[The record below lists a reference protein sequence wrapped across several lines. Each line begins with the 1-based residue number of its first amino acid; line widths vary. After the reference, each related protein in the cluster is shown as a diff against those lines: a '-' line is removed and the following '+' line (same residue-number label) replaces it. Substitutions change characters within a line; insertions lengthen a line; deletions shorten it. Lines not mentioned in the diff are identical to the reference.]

1 MRRARTRPRTGV
13 DVRTA
18 LGVVGALLVWFAL
31 AFTAP
36 AAVALGTGRPPWPF
50 LAAGAATAVT
60 ALILGR
66 LTGGRSPLGVREGF
80 LVVVAVWLLVPA
92 FGALPYV
99 LGRVPQ
105 LDHPLDAYF
114 EAMSGFT
121 ATGATVLTDVEA
133 LGPDMLFW
141 RQLTHWLG
149 GMGII
154 VLALAVLPR
163 LRIGG
168 RELLRSELPGPVAVE
183 SLDATVRGTAQRL
196 WKVYLAVTAAGFL
209 ALAALGWAGLD
220 RRMGVFDAFSYATS
234 AVSLGGFTPD
244 ADSARGLAPV
254 SQWVLCGLMVVAGVN
269 LLRLYRL
276 VALRQVR
283 AVARDDELRLYL
295 ALLVVAAA
303 VLGDGAALRS
313 VLAFAVLYLLVF
325 ALGTLGLALDAEPGA
340 PGTGAFTALGA
351 AASCLGNVGPAFGET
366 GPFGSYAPLGGLS
379 KGILVALMFLGR
391 IEIVP
396 LAVLLRRSYWRV

>member
-1 MRRARTRPRTGV
+1 ARQGPRRRHDPHRARRPGRRRGVRGRRGRRDHRPGRRDRREDGPLHLRQAHPPARHAGGRPLRGARHHRPPRQPVRAPPGRHAPRGGRRRARPRRRGGLPRRQRPVAARGPGDRPDRARTRPRPRAGSVRRARTRSRTGV

-31 AFTAP
+31 AFTVP

-60 ALILGR
+60 ALLLKR
-66 LTGGRSPLGVREGF
+66 LTGRRPPLGVREGF

-220 RRMGVFDAFSYATS
+220 RRMGLFDAFSYATS
-234 AVSLGGFTPD
+234 AVSLGGFAPD
-244 ADSARGLAPV
+244 ADSAR
-254 SQWVLCGLMVVAGVN
+254 
-269 LLRLYRL
+269 
-276 VALRQVR
+276 
-283 AVARDDELRLYL
+283 
-295 ALLVVAAA
+295 
-303 VLGDGAALRS
+303 
-313 VLAFAVLYLLVF
+313 
-325 ALGTLGLALDAEPGA
+325 
-340 PGTGAFTALGA
+340 
-351 AASCLGNVGPAFGET
+351 
-366 GPFGSYAPLGGLS
+366 
-379 KGILVALMFLGR
+379 
-391 IEIVP
+391 
-396 LAVLLRRSYWRV
+396 